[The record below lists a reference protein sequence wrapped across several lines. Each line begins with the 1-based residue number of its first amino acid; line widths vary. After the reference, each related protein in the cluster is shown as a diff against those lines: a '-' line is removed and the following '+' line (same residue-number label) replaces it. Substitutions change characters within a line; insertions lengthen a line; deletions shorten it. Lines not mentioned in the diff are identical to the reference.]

1 MAPIANQIT
10 RITATA
16 RMASSTREAEDLL
29 ESLLRGHSWLFGTV
43 HAADQ
48 TAITNRGPARPA
60 SRGRS
65 RPGAGAAAAAVPE
78 LEPRPQPSRSW
89 SRGRSRPG
97 AGAAAAAVPGPQ
109 HVSRILVP
117 AQALEPWVAQLPVPC
132 PLGEGD
138 LPDQLRLDPVDPRP
152 WQVPGCEG
160 RPVPLQLGQ
169 VRAQTAQAAVVRR
182 EGG

>member
-60 SRGRS
+60 ARGRS

-97 AGAAAAAVPGPQ
+97 PQPAPGLAPAVSQ
-109 HVSRILVP
+109 VSWVLP
-117 AQALEPWVAQLPVPC
+117 APRQPDPC
-132 PLGEGD
+132 PGAGPGTLGGA
-138 LPDQLRLDPVDPRP
+138 VARP
-152 WQVPGCEG
+152 AST
-160 RPVPLQLGQ
+160 R
-169 VRAQTAQAAVVRR
+169 
-182 EGG
+182 